1 MKFGAAGLL
10 GLSALALVSFGSG
23 AQAAA
28 NLIVNGDFEQVS
40 IATSTQ
46 LARPS
51 ANVAGAVL
59 TGWTNNGYNFYF
71 TPGSA
76 DTTGSYST
84 EYQNTLKL
92 WGANNGG
99 VGPNY
104 IPAASPTG
112 GNFVGADGAYIVGSI
127 DQTVTG
133 LVVGQKYVLSFYW
146 AAAQQAGFTGATT
159 ESWGVTFGSQTYN
172 TVTVS
177 TPSQGFTP
185 WRQDTVTFTASATS
199 QVLSFLAAGSPA
211 GVPPFSLLDG
221 VTLYAAPEPATW
233 AVMIVGMVG
242 ITVLARR
249 RRGSAKVSGAAQA

>member
-1 MKFGAAGLL
+1 MKFGVAGLL
-10 GLSALALVSFGSG
+10 GLSAVALLSLGSG

-28 NLIVNGDFEQVS
+28 NLIVNGDFESVS
-40 IATSTQ
+40 IATATQ
-46 LARPS
+46 LSRPGMTS
-51 ANVAGAVL
+51 GATL

-76 DTTGSYST
+76 DTTGSYSP
-84 EYQNTLKL
+84 EYNNQLKL

-99 VGPNY
+99 TGPSY
-104 IPAASPTG
+104 IPATSPTG
-112 GNFVGADGAYIVGSI
+112 GNFVGADGGYIVGSL

-133 LVVGQKYVLSFYW
+133 LTVGQKYVLSFYW
-146 AAAQQAGFTGATT
+146 AAGQQAGFNGATT
-159 ESWGVTFGSQTYN
+159 ESWGVTFGGQTYN

-177 TPSQGFTP
+177 TPNHGFSP

-199 QVLSFLAAGSPA
+199 QVLSFLATGSPA

-221 VTLYAAPEPATW
+221 VTLFAAPEPATW

-242 ITVLARR
+242 NRR
-249 RRGSAKVSGAAQA
+249 FWRAAAGALRR